1 MKSILSINLAAGTG
15 CKFLNFDTPG
25 SGPGP
30 PDAKS
35 ARSPGFSQFPMMS
48 CDGSDGSFGEER
60 WLPLAAIN
68 GVPQLAGKLRQDITE
83 TRGLFIHRIDN
94 TVNLFEE
101 AGQLVSGMS
110 VHTRMSTFIRIR
122 MF

>member
-1 MKSILSINLAAGTG
+1 MKRILSINLAAGTG
-15 CKFLNFDTPG
+15 CKFLNVDTPG

-83 TRGLFIHRIDN
+83 NRRLFVNRIDN
-94 TVNLFEE
+94 SVDLFEE
-101 AGQLVSGMS
+101 VGQLIFGMS
-110 VHTRMSTFIRIR
+110 VDP
-122 MF
+122 

>member
-35 ARSPGFSQFPMMS
+35 ARSPGFSQFLMMS

-60 WLPLAAIN
+60 RLPLAAIN

-83 TRGLFIHRIDN
+83 NRGLFINRVDN
-94 TVNLFEE
+94 TEDLFEE
-101 AGQLVSGMS
+101 AGQLISGMS
-110 VHTRMSTFIRIR
+110 INTRLSILLRIR